1 MEAIFKCNCKNG
13 KLLFHNV
20 YDLERYATLNEGE
33 ELIVSF
39 KPLAKVGV
47 KVRMYAFYHG
57 PLLDCAMIGYI
68 RQGYEGLDK
77 VKVDY
82 LLRAEFAKDFLVKP
96 NGEAIPIMLDKRQMT
111 KDRLFKFITDCL
123 FFIETELEMEVPDSQ
138 EYLINKSTSR
148 NFKRIKD

>member
-1 MEAIFKCNCKNG
+1 MEAIFRALCKNG
-13 KLLFHNV
+13 KIIYHNTFDV
-20 YDLERYATLNEGE
+20 ERYAQMNEGE
-33 ELIVSF
+33 DLIINM
-39 KPLAKVGV
+39 KPMAKTGQ

-57 PLLDCAMIGYI
+57 PLLDCAMLGYI